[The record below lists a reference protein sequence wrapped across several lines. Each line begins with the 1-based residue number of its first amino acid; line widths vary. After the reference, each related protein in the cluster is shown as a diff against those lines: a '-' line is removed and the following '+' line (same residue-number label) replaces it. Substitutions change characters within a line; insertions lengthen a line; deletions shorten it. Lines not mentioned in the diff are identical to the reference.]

1 MATRADF
8 AKRMQPLEFTYRRTR
23 GFVRYLRFLSD
34 FETFRRMMAACG
46 ERFPLRWKDRKPC
59 TGDGDSTH
67 GFDRHYVY
75 HPAWA
80 ARILA
85 ETRPEYHVD
94 ISSTLSFS
102 AMLSAF
108 IPVHYCEFRTVDV
121 RLSDLSCSSANLVKL
136 PFADEGVSSL
146 SCMHVIEHIGLGRYG
161 DKLDPNGDLAA
172 VAELKRVLAVGG
184 SLLFVVPVGKPR
196 IEFNA
201 HRVYSYE
208 QVIDCFRGLELR
220 QFSLI
225 PDSDSDG
232 GLVPFAPQDMVNAQ
246 AYGCGCFW
254 FVKNRSTE

>member
-1 MATRADF
+1 MVREI
-8 AKRMQPLEFTYRRTR
+8 AKRIPPVAFAYRRTR
-23 GFVRYLRFLSD
+23 GLVRYLSFLSD
-34 FETFRRMMAACG
+34 FERFKRLSERG

-59 TGDGDSTH
+59 TGDGDSAH

-85 ETRPEYHVD
+85 ETHPESHVD
-94 ISSTLSFS
+94 ISSTVTFS

-108 IPVHYCEFRTVDV
+108 IPVHYCEYRSLDIK
-121 RLSDLSCSSANLVKL
+121 LSDLSVSAAGLPNL
-136 PFADEGVSSL
+136 PFGDGEIASL

-161 DKLDPNGDLAA
+161 DALDPDGDLAA
-172 VAELKRVLAVGG
+172 IAELKRVLAVGG
-184 SLLFVVPVGKPR
+184 TLLLVVPIGRPR

-208 QVIDCFRGLELR
+208 QVLGCFAELELK

-225 PDSDSDG
+225 PDSESDG
-232 GLVPFAPQDMVNAQ
+232 GLIPFASKDLVDAQ
-246 AYGCGCFW
+246 RYGCGCFW
-254 FVKNRSTE
+254 FVKNH

>member
-1 MATRADF
+1 MPAEEARF
-8 AKRMQPLEFTYRRTR
+8 A
-23 GFVRYLRFLSD
+23 
-34 FETFRRMMAACG
+34 
-46 ERFPLRWKDRKPC
+46 LRWKDRKPC
-59 TGDGDSTH
+59 IGDGNATH

-85 ETRPEYHVD
+85 QTRPEFHVD
-94 ISSTLSFS
+94 ISSTLGFS

-108 IPVHYCEFRTVDV
+108 IPVHYCEYRTVDL
-121 RLSDLSCSSANLVKL
+121 RLSNLSISSASLVKL
-136 PFADEGVSSL
+136 PFANEGVSSL

-161 DKLDPNGDLAA
+161 DALDPNGDLAA

-208 QVIDCFRGLELR
+208 QVLDCFRGLELR

-225 PDSDSDG
+225 PDSDNDG
-232 GLVPFAPQDMVNAQ
+232 GLVPSAPQDMVDAQ